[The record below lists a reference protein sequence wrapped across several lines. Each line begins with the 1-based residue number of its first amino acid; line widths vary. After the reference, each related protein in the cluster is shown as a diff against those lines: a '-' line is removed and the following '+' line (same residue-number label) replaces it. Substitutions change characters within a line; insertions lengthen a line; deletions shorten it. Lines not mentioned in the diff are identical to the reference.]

1 MTDQNNIAWTTGER
15 DKRKDIPGL
24 KNTPI
29 CSAVSRRTGNP
40 CKAKAMSN
48 GKCYHHGG
56 KTNPEVISKAMMGN
70 ENAVKTHAH
79 QRLVHGAFKD
89 DELDYID
96 NEEKLSPLESAY
108 FNRDVL
114 IVRLLRMQKRYEL
127 LQEKY
132 GEDGLKLV
140 TIEEERGT
148 TASKYKRT
156 NTRKEVRSD
165 ITGQILALESEMSKV
180 QGQIIKQD
188 NTIAQLEAQNGTPE
202 NTTGAEIFIS
212 ALNNAAKSAWISYR
226 KKEDE

>member
-1 MTDQNNIAWTTGER
+1 MTNKVKVAWTTGEP
-15 DKRKDIPGL
+15 DKRKDI
-24 KNTPI
+24 PI
-29 CSAVSRRTGNP
+29 CSAVSRRTGKP

-56 KTNPEVISKAMMGN
+56 KTNPKAISAAMMGN
-70 ENAVKTHAH
+70 ENQVKTHAH
-79 QRLVHGAFKD
+79 QRLVQGAFKD

-96 NEEKLSPLESAY
+96 NEENLSPLESAY
-108 FNRDVL
+108 FNRKIL
-114 IVRLLRMQKRYEL
+114 LVRLLRMQKRYDL

-156 NTRKEVRSD
+156 NTRKEVRLD
-165 ITGQILALESEMSKV
+165 ITGQLLALESEMSKV

-202 NTTGAEIFIS
+202 NTTGVEKFIS
-212 ALNNAAKSAWISYR
+212 ALDRAAKSVWTSNH
-226 KKEDE
+226 KEEDE